1 MIERISK
8 LDPRIQEYIKLGVM
22 LNIFDATN
30 LKRVV
35 ERLEKVTF
43 TIDNNIPKIIQ
54 ISSNADHIY
63 IKQNENMLNAKDKP
77 DYFNDCVLFH
87 ELTHA
92 ISGIYE
98 ECFQKESSFNLKNKI
113 SSFMNAEDRAK
124 FDNYKDAK
132 EYR

>member
-1 MIERISK
+1 
-8 LDPRIQEYIKLGVM
+8 
-22 LNIFDATN
+22 
-30 LKRVV
+30 
-35 ERLEKVTF
+35 
-43 TIDNNIPKIIQ
+43 
-54 ISSNADHIY
+54 
-63 IKQNENMLNAKDKP
+63 MLNAKDKP